1 MYWFHSKCSYAFEVL
16 SRVKSMFDPHC
27 KGNQTESIGKWNVV
41 QKRSPITWLQSFER
55 SLSHLI
61 VWKQS
66 ISARLCFHLWH
77 ITSAETGTKD
87 AKDQQLKGLHQ
98 ITPFLSISGFI
109 KPFFV
114 WNLMASRNLL
124 SGFMFDFQAYQ
135 WDDSNWADISDG
147 YQDYPITHNNFK
159 RELQN
164 ITDKNYPNLK
174 EKLHHITIYHS

>member
-1 MYWFHSKCSYAFEVL
+1 MNTCVQTWSVDFCIPFSFFKTTQTQTPDTEGMYWFHSKCSYAFEVL

-87 AKDQQLKGLHQ
+87 AKDQTIEGITSNYTISIHFWVYKTIFCLKSYGQ
-98 ITPFLSISGFI
+98 SEP
-109 KPFFV
+109 
-114 WNLMASRNLL
+114 A
-124 SGFMFDFQAYQ
+124 
-135 WDDSNWADISDG
+135 
-147 YQDYPITHNNFK
+147 
-159 RELQN
+159 
-164 ITDKNYPNLK
+164 
-174 EKLHHITIYHS
+174 

>member
-1 MYWFHSKCSYAFEVL
+1 
-16 SRVKSMFDPHC
+16 
-27 KGNQTESIGKWNVV
+27 
-41 QKRSPITWLQSFER
+41 
-55 SLSHLI
+55 
-61 VWKQS
+61 
-66 ISARLCFHLWH
+66 
-77 ITSAETGTKD
+77 
-87 AKDQQLKGLHQ
+87 
-98 ITPFLSISGFI
+98 
-109 KPFFV
+109 
-114 WNLMASRNLL
+114 MASRNLL